1 MSELCKRCTFYA
13 GKMAHG
19 VRVLAGYLSQKVGVA
34 RYSSN
39 PSIGGDRDGRI
50 RVGWSN
56 VAIF

>member
-1 MSELCKRCTFYA
+1 
-13 GKMAHG
+13 MAHG